1 MIVSNYLH
9 THASYS
15 KGQKSQLQCQQAADG
30 MVRFSSYSSSVAR
43 TAAEP
48 LLELGGSARVLRVE
62 QEGPHPVGNGVEN
75 TEYLNK

>member
-1 MIVSNYLH
+1 MIDAPS
-9 THASYS
+9 TSRTES
-15 KGQKSQLQCQQAADG
+15 KGQKWQLQCEQAADG
-30 MVRFSSYSSSVAR
+30 MVRFSSYLPSVAR